1 MSLLKERKT
10 IGYASVTKFS
20 EPIHNEIHDHQQR
33 DSAFGSLELN
43 MLPKYYAWRIQTTD
57 VVVMAIIVPLGI
69 DCCASFKSP
78 DLLDPAMIPL
88 KQPWGKLETGSLY
101 ITPYFS

>member
-43 MLPKYYAWRIQTTD
+43 MLPKYYA
-57 VVVMAIIVPLGI
+57 
-69 DCCASFKSP
+69 
-78 DLLDPAMIPL
+78 
-88 KQPWGKLETGSLY
+88 
-101 ITPYFS
+101 